1 MQTASERLGETL
13 WQASQQ
19 LYAAPGIETWCLQA
33 QQAGANINLLL
44 LLALQAARQAC
55 CDLDGL
61 LHALDS
67 SEPVLTAWRP
77 LRQQLKSQL
86 ASADNQALK
95 QHELALEHWQQQT
108 LIATALAVPATMPA
122 GEALTT
128 YVASLADPALA
139 SGLPALQAA
148 ADTLFIAYGAPAAC

>member
-1 MQTASERLGETL
+1 MQTASERLGEAL

-19 LYAAPGIETWCLQA
+19 LYAADGIETWCLQA

-61 LHALDS
+61 LHALDT

-77 LRQQLKSQL
+77 LRQHLKAQLE
-86 ASADNQALK
+86 SADNQALK

-108 LIATALAVPATMPA
+108 LIATCLAVPATMPA
-122 GEALTT
+122 AEALES
-128 YVASLADPALA
+128 YVTGLAAPALTA
-139 SGLPALQAA
+139 GLPALLVAA
-148 ADTLFIAYGAPAAC
+148 RALLTPNGALPPC

>member
-19 LYAAPGIETWCLQA
+19 LYAAAGIETWCLQA

-44 LLALQAARQAC
+44 LLALQAARQGC

-61 LHALDS
+61 LHALDT

-77 LRQQLKSQL
+77 LRQQLKSKL
-86 ASADNQALK
+86 DSNDYQALK

-108 LIATALAVPATMPA
+108 LIAACLAVPATMPA
-122 GEALTT
+122 AEALES
-128 YVASLADPALA
+128 YVTALAAPALTA
-139 SGLPALQAA
+139 GLPALIVAA
-148 ADTLFIAYGAPAAC
+148 RALLTPSGDLSPC